1 MKLGTWGEEVAA
13 NFLKRKGYEIL
24 EKNYR
29 NKIGEIDI
37 IIQKN
42 STIIFVEV
50 KTRKNLNYGLPCE
63 AITKEKKH
71 HIIRTAIYYMQ
82 QNYLCLLDMRVDVV
96 EILKKDD
103 KTFIRHLENV
113 FT

>member
-37 IIQKN
+37 IMQKD

-71 HIIRTAIYYMQ
+71 HIIRTAICYMK
-82 QNYLCLLDMRVDVV
+82 QNHLGFLDMRIDVV
-96 EILKKDD
+96 EILKRED
-103 KTFIRHLENV
+103 KAYIRHLENV
-113 FT
+113 FA